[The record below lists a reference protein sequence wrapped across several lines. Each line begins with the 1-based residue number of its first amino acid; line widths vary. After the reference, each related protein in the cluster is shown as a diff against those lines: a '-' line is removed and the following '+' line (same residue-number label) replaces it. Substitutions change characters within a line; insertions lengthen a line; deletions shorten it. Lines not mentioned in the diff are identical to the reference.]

1 MPQSPTSNGHLPT
14 TCERY
19 GEHQGDTY
27 PVEGIDGVTGWH
39 WTCCDDI
46 DTEET

>member
-1 MPQSPTSNGHLPT
+1 MSQFPIHGGPAPS
-14 TCERY
+14 TCERH

-46 DTEET
+46 DEEEK